1 MMSTFPVMPAR
12 PLEAG
17 DAAPDFD
24 LASTEDVILMLKDEV
39 PRTPVLLYV
48 FSGPQDEQARADLGE
63 IERRLPALLERRA
76 KVLAVSPA
84 PLALLKK
91 LQADLRLHFPLLA
104 DDRGFTKAYGLD
116 AEEGKASPPA
126 LYLIGRDL
134 RVLWRE
140 RPLIAV
146 GAALGALDKL
156 LGGQPSSA
164 AGYPRRVINR
174 WIDRWVH

>member
-1 MMSTFPVMPAR
+1 MSTYPVMPSR
-12 PLEAG
+12 PLEVG
-17 DAAPDFD
+17 DLAPDFD

-48 FSGPQDEQARADLGE
+48 FAGAQDEQARADLAE
-63 IERRLPALLERRA
+63 IERRRTALLERRA
-76 KVLAVSPA
+76 KILAASPA
-84 PLALLKK
+84 PLPELKK
-91 LQADLRLHFPLLA
+91 LQADLRLHFPVLA
-104 DDRGFTKAYGLD
+104 DDRGFTKGYGLD
-116 AEEGKASPPA
+116 GAEGKAPPPA

-140 RPLIAV
+140 RPVMAI
-146 GAALGALDKL
+146 GAALGAVEKL